1 MFNKMFM
8 KKVTVGLIACGASLF
23 SALSQGAVIAIADFD
38 AQVELGVSSTFL
50 SSEFTTELCCNDVS
64 VYGSASGDASGS
76 GDADPLSLAAGE
88 FGELSA
94 SANGEVTGLHSVV
107 ESFWATSAYLFI
119 DNTTNSDITGDVKF
133 DITWS
138 ASIFTGGLHSEAF
151 SGAYLYIDNSY
162 GDIIFDDYIEFDSL
176 WDGPGAFGATQ
187 MFNVNLR
194 DVIIDAGDFEEYYIE
209 IAAYGFAAVPEP
221 SGVFLAGLALLFA
234 VRKRKMS

>member
-1 MFNKMFM
+1 MLI
-8 KKVTVGLIACGASLF
+8 KKISVGLIACAASLF
-23 SALSQGAVIAIADFD
+23 SALSQGAIISSFD
-38 AQVELGVSSTFL
+38 TEVNVEVSSTFVT
-50 SSEFTTELCCNDVS
+50 SEFSTFLCCS
-64 VYGSASGDASGS
+64 GVYLEGSALGDASGT
-76 GDADPLSLAAGE
+76 GDTGPVTLEAGE
-88 FGELSA
+88 VATLNA
-94 SANGEVTGLHSVV
+94 AANGAVTGLGDYVDSV
-107 ESFWATSAYLFI
+107 WATSAYLFI
-119 DNTTNSDITGDVKF
+119 DNTTNSDITGDVNF

-151 SGAYLYIDNSY
+151 SGAYLYVDNSY
-162 GDIIFDDYIEFDSL
+162 GDIIFDDYIEFDSF